1 MRIRRVPV
9 SGLLLAW
16 WFASLLLPGV
26 LLAQGTKAVG
36 KKAAAAAGWTSFEAK
51 AGRTIHVA
59 NNGDDGNPGTETR
72 PKKTIAAGFAEL
84 RDGKPD
90 SLLLRRGDRWP
101 EAKIFYWT
109 KSGPDGAGE
118 GWMRLGAYGDLAKP
132 RPVWDL
138 AAGDG
143 MHITP
148 GFESDRVIANV
159 AFSDVHFLSSGRLA
173 NPGSAGSGY
182 AVSLIAVNW
191 KGEGKP
197 FRRVLF
203 ENVKI
208 QGFGG
213 GLNSSRDVDGL
224 TLRRS
229 IVTDLF
235 NPGGAGVHCSGVLT
249 TASNVLIEDN
259 VFFRIQHVDNPAV
272 TAMSHFSHA
281 AYIGAEARDVVCR
294 GNFIVKAFDGFMVRA
309 GGVYERNVSAENQIA
324 CMFGQAY
331 GVLPTPDG
339 VEAKVNDNLF
349 LDNLEGLSLGNTRS
363 GAVAQNLLL
372 STPDGKADQGIT
384 LIGRNA
390 QGGGVN
396 VGVHG
401 VEFTDNCMSGRIAHS
416 NEKKDENHYSD
427 LRFTR
432 GRTNM
437 PVTRPVADFLR
448 AAGLEGKSMTDYA
461 LLLVERD
468 RANFDSLRTTA
479 ILNFYRKASGLRE
492 LAP

>member
-9 SGLLLAW
+9 FGSLLAW
-16 WFASLLLPGV
+16 LVASLLLPGA

-36 KKAAAAAGWTSFEAK
+36 KKAAAAAGWTSFDAK

-59 NNGDDGNPGTETR
+59 NNGDDDNPGTEAR

-101 EAKIFYWT
+101 EAKLFFWT
-109 KSGPDGAGE
+109 KSGPDGDGE

-138 AAGDG
+138 ASAEG

-159 AFSDVHFLSSGRLA
+159 ALTDVHFLSSGRLS
-173 NPGSAGSGY
+173 NPGSIGAGY
-182 AVSLIAVNW
+182 AISLIAVNW
-191 KGEGKP
+191 KGKGKP
-197 FRRVLF
+197 FRRMLF
-203 ENVKI
+203 ENVKL

-213 GLNSSRDVDGL
+213 GLNTSRDVDGL

-229 IVTDLF
+229 IITDLF
-235 NPGGAGVHCSGVLT
+235 NPGGAGAHCSGVLT
-249 TASNVLIEDN
+249 AATNVLIEDN

-294 GNFIVKAFDGFMVRA
+294 GNFIVKATDGFMVRA
-309 GGVYERNVSAENQIA
+309 GGVYERNVSVENEVA

-339 VEAKVNDNLF
+339 VEARVADNLF
-349 LDNLEGLSLGNTRS
+349 LDNRDGLNMGNTR
-363 GAVAQNLLL
+363 GGTVTQNLLL
-372 STPDGKADQGIT
+372 RTPQGKTDQGLV

-390 QGGGVN
+390 QGGGTN
-396 VGVHG
+396 IGVHS
-401 VEFTDNCMSGRIAHS
+401 VALVDNCLAGDIRHS
-416 NEKKDENHYSD
+416 SDKKDPQHYSG
-427 LRFTR
+427 LTFTR
-432 GRTNM
+432 NRTDM
-437 PVTRPVADFLR
+437 PVTRPMADFLR

-468 RANFDSLRTTA
+468 RATFDSLRTTA